1 MPHTIVVYI
10 YSTYILT
17 IDSLFIQET
26 SAYPYIFDD
35 FRYVPKPYLEAE
47 AKDSIDETSKKKK
60 GKAPAQHK
68 FDAFTFQ
75 GGSAFDG

>member
-1 MPHTIVVYI
+1 MFVM
-10 YSTYILT
+10 LT
-17 IDSLFIQET
+17 
-26 SAYPYIFDD
+26 
-35 FRYVPKPYLEAE
+35 RYVPKPYLEAE

-60 GKAPAQHK
+60 KGKAPVQPK